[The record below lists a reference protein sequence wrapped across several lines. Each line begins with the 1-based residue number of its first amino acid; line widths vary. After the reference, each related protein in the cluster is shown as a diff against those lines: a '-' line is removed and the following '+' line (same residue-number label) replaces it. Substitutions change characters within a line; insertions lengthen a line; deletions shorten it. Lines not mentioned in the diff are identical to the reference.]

1 MARDV
6 WDVGIGGLS
15 ENFILVIAG
24 LDPAIPTTRAPCPPR
39 RDRRVKP
46 GDDEPNQL
54 VGSQSSRCN
63 NTTERNEM
71 SDGKNEAN
79 NTHSP
84 LDRRQFLGGAAG
96 TAAALGSAASL
107 LSPFG
112 TTPAHA
118 AAKIDSNDP
127 VFGPLIEGAKKEG
140 TVTITGNLLQ
150 KAEGRKGF
158 ADAMKEYYGLP
169 TSFNVNWL
177 VKGVGPT
184 QKQIEDEVASNRVS
198 VDVLMLNIVG
208 WAESLAK
215 RGKLLSFDAP
225 EYKNFAHLEGKP
237 MFLNRPYYVCDPG
250 FLFAISWNADVIK
263 DTQFTSWFDLLK
275 PEFKGKI
282 SCQSA
287 RLTPSAAICFHG
299 MKNSPEIGMDFFKRL
314 AKQEVA
320 TIQLSEQGADK
331 VVSGEFPI
339 CLGSGLRLYGYWQ
352 QGAKQVH
359 MSIPK
364 EGAVLLPN
372 YWLGLANAPHPN
384 AAKLVLNYVRTK
396 ESADL
401 LMDREAR
408 MSSRTDVVSQNEEFV
423 PTLQKHK
430 WIDVDQTKLTQQDMR
445 QLGEEWRDM
454 FGA

>member
-1 MARDV
+1 MR
-6 WDVGIGGLS
+6 
-15 ENFILVIAG
+15 N
-24 LDPAIPTTRAPCPPR
+24 
-39 RDRRVKP
+39 
-46 GDDEPNQL
+46 DD
-54 VGSQSSRCN
+54 
-63 NTTERNEM
+63 
-71 SDGKNEAN
+71 NEAN
-79 NTHSP
+79 GARGGF
-84 LDRRQFLGGAAG
+84 DRRQFLGHAAG

-112 TTPAHA
+112 ATPAYA
-118 AAKIDSNDP
+118 AAKVDPNDP

-169 TSFNVNWL
+169 ASFNVNWL

-184 QKQIEDEVASNRVS
+184 QKQIEDEVAANRVS

-208 WAESLAK
+208 WADSLAK
-215 RGKLLSFDAP
+215 RGKLLAFDAP
-225 EYKNFAHLEGKP
+225 EYKHFDHVANKP
-237 MFLNRPYYVCDPG
+237 MFVNKPYYVCDPG
-250 FLFAISWNADVIK
+250 FLFAISWNSDVIK
-263 DTQFTSWFDLLK
+263 DTKFTSWFDLLK

-287 RLTPSAAICFHG
+287 RLTPSAAICYHG
-299 MKNSPEIGMDFFKRL
+299 MKQSPEIGMDFFKRL

-372 YWLGLANAPHPN
+372 YWLGLAGAPHPN
-384 AAKLVLNYVRTK
+384 AAKLALNFVRTK
-396 ESADL
+396 ESAQIL
-401 LMDREAR
+401 TDREAR
-408 MSSRTDVVSQNEEFV
+408 MSSRTDVSSPNEEFV
-423 PTLQKHK
+423 PTLQNHK
-430 WIDVDQTKLTQQDMR
+430 WIDVDQTKLTPQDMR